1 MENYSYMDIR
11 EEMTETAKAIWER
24 KLTNAAGG
32 NFAVRVEPGK
42 ILCTPSMMSE
52 NKHCNLKPEDMLLI
66 DYNYNIL
73 EGKGTLSRETH
84 MHVALLSTYE
94 EIGATIHAHPFYC
107 MPFIAFEKTIFSVT
121 DATEGRG
128 NVECMDYAVPCSEKS
143 VENVMKYFK
152 EREEIV
158 RKKPIGCIMP
168 KHGVIVSGKDI
179 HKAFSMLER
188 IEAEAFCNIV
198 GTFMKKA

>member
-1 MENYSYMDIR
+1 MSKYSYMNVR
-11 EEMTETAKAIWER
+11 EQMVETAREIWDR

-42 ILCTPSMMSE
+42 ILITPSMMSE
-52 NKHCNLKPEDMLLI
+52 DKHGKLKPEDMLLI
-66 DYNYNIL
+66 DYDYHIL
-73 EGKGTLSRETH
+73 EGEGKLSRETH

-107 MPFIAFEKTIFSVT
+107 MPFVAFEKNIYSVT

-128 NVECMDYAVPCSEKS
+128 DIECMKYAVPCSEQS
-143 VENVMKYFK
+143 VANVMSYFK

-158 RKKPIGCIMP
+158 RRKPIGCIMP
-168 KHGVIVSGKDI
+168 RHGVIVSGGDI

-188 IEAEAFCNIV
+188 IEAEAYCNIV
-198 GTFMKKA
+198 RSFLK

>member
-1 MENYSYMDIR
+1 MRKYSYMDVR
-11 EEMTETAKAIWER
+11 EQMAETAREIWNR

-42 ILCTPSMMSE
+42 ILSTPSMMSE
-52 NKHCNLKPEDMLLI
+52 NKHGKLEPEDMLLI
-66 DYNYNIL
+66 DYDYNIL
-73 EGKGTLSRETH
+73 EGRGNYPERLICMWRFCLHMKRSEPLSMPT
-84 MHVALLSTYE
+84 VLL
-94 EIGATIHAHPFYC
+94 HAVV
-107 MPFIAFEKTIFSVT
+107 AFEKTIHSVT

-128 NVECMDYAVPCSEKS
+128 DVECMEYAVPCSEQS
-143 VENVMKYFK
+143 VANVMKYFK

-168 KHGVIVSGKDI
+168 RHGVIVSGGDI

-188 IEAEAFCNIV
+188 IEAEAYCNIV
-198 GTFMKKA
+198 RSLLK